1 MENIESPRKIR
12 RKERLISLLA
22 MHGGAS
28 QVALESGTPK
38 SHISALVNGTR
49 GIGDKLAGK
58 LERLYGKPT
67 GWFDFVD
74 YPAVAPLL
82 ALTAEEP
89 RAAYSATKDHGNT
102 SVVTSKISVPLISWI
117 RAGGWGEI
125 DDHNPDTSE
134 RVDIYRSNP
143 SKYAFALT
151 IDGDSMTAPTGVSFP
166 DGCVVIFDPDR
177 SPKAGDYVAAKDVV
191 TQRATFK
198 RLMTDSGRWFLR
210 PLNSGYPT
218 IEIDDPA
225 QRVIGVAIE
234 WQLGGKL

>member
-1 MENIESPRKIR
+1 MEIIASPRKIR
-12 RKERLISLLA
+12 RQERLITLLD
-22 MHGGAS
+22 MHGGAT

-38 SHISALVNGTR
+38 SHISAIVNGKR
-49 GIGDKLAGK
+49 GMGDQLAAK
-58 LERLYGKPT
+58 LERRYGKVS
-67 GWFDFVD
+67 GWFD
-74 YPAVAPLL
+74 L
-82 ALTAEEP
+82 AEEP
-89 RAAYSATKDHGNT
+89 QEPSNFTLTSAKT
-102 SVVTSKISVPLISWI
+102 SVPLISWI

-151 IDGDSMTAPTGVSFP
+151 IDGDSMTAPSGISFP
-166 DGCVVIFDPDR
+166 DGCVVVFDPDR

-210 PLNSGYPT
+210 PLNPGYPT

>member
-1 MENIESPRKIR
+1 MRVSGVAQPTISAIESRDSDR
-12 RKERLISLLA
+12 TSYRDVLI
-22 MHGGAS
+22 
-28 QVALESGTPK
+28 ESFP
-38 SHISALVNGTR
+38 ADLVNRDYLRSGR
-49 GIGDKLAGK
+49 GSI
-58 LERLYGKPT
+58 EPVST
-67 GWFDFVD
+67 SNTT
-74 YPAVAPLL
+74 PA
-82 ALTAEEP
+82 TA
-89 RAAYSATKDHGNT
+89 RT
-102 SVVTSKISVPLISWI
+102 SVPLISQI

-134 RVDIYRSNP
+134 RIDIYHSKP
-143 SKYAFALT
+143 SKYSFALR
-151 IDGDSMTAPTGVSFP
+151 IAGDSMTSTSGDSFP
-166 DGCVVIFDPDR
+166 HGCVVIFDPDR

-191 TQRATFK
+191 TQMATFK

>member
-1 MENIESPRKIR
+1 MEIIASPRKIR
-12 RKERLISLLA
+12 RQERLITLLN
-22 MHGGAS
+22 MHGGAT

-38 SHISALVNGTR
+38 SHISAIVNGKR
-49 GIGDKLAGK
+49 GMGDQLAAK
-58 LERLYGKPT
+58 LERRYGKVS
-67 GWFDFVD
+67 GWFD
-74 YPAVAPLL
+74 L
-82 ALTAEEP
+82 AEEAQEP
-89 RAAYSATKDHGNT
+89 SNFTLTSAKT
-102 SVVTSKISVPLISWI
+102 SVPLISWI

-151 IDGDSMTAPTGVSFP
+151 IDGDSMTAPSGISFP
-166 DGCVVIFDPDR
+166 DGCVVVFDPDR